1 MMKWTRYMLLMPV
14 LMVQAL
20 SSCSLIDEPE
30 NTETGNVDVSLAFT
44 VSSATGSSTRMA
56 DAVVQEQKQENE
68 RSYRG
73 LGAVYMIPFAISSD
87 HITSTDRPLRLL
99 QDASLLESHDPQTGN
114 YGGFYLYNVYTL
126 FKITWGSGW
135 KFLLLLIPI
144 ANIIIMIITEVKL
157 AKAFGK
163 SNGFAVGLVLLSTI
177 FMLILAFGSSEYK
190 GVPQKA

>member
-1 MMKWTRYMLLMPV
+1 MLLE
-14 LMVQAL
+14 QAVSEYSAQVAA
-20 SSCSLIDEPE
+20 SSPAVTGFSIFASILGIIAMWKIFTKAGEP
-30 NTETGNVDVSLAFT
+30 GWA
-44 VSSATGSSTRMA
+44 AI
-56 DAVVQEQKQENE
+56 
-68 RSYRG
+68 
-73 LGAVYMIPFAISSD
+73 IPF
-87 HITSTDRPLRLL
+87 
-99 QDASLLESHDPQTGN
+99 
-114 YGGFYLYNVYTL
+114 YNVYTL